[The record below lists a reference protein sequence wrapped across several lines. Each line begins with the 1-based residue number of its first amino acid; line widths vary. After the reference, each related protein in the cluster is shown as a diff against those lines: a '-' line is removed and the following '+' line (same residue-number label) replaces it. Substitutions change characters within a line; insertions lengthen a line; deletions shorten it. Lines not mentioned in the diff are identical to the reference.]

1 MIRKLSKK
9 DISHVSDMIKTY
21 LEISHEYKEFN
32 EERLLNTLKLVL
44 DEPNNLFV
52 IVNDEDAA
60 IGYINFH
67 ILNFPL
73 ISGKELYISEL
84 IVHEGERSKN
94 LGTKLI
100 NFAIGSTIKMAKTQF
115 RLNINANNLLDK
127 NYINHLSRLKPDGI
141 NNMGR
146 NIILSLNFDL

>member
-67 ILNFPL
+67 I
-73 ISGKELYISEL
+73 SEL

-100 NFAIGSTIKMAKTQF
+100 NFAIDRARELSCERVMLNNSMESISYKRNFYKNLGFSQRDTMANF
-115 RLNINANNLLDK
+115 VLNTTD
-127 NYINHLSRLKPDGI
+127 
-141 NNMGR
+141 
-146 NIILSLNFDL
+146 

>member
-21 LEISHEYKEFN
+21 LEISHEYKEFD

-100 NFAIGSTIKMAKTQF
+100 NFAIDRARELSCERVMLNNSMESISYKRNFYKNLGFSQRDTMANF
-115 RLNINANNLLDK
+115 V
-127 NYINHLSRLKPDGI
+127 LKLTD
-141 NNMGR
+141 
-146 NIILSLNFDL
+146 

>member
-21 LEISHEYKEFN
+21 LEISHEYKEFD
-32 EERLLNTLKLVL
+32 EERLLNSLKLVL

-100 NFAIGSTIKMAKTQF
+100 NFAIDRARELSCERVMLNNSMESISYKRNSIK
-115 RLNINANNLLDK
+115 I
-127 NYINHLSRLKPDGI
+127 YI
-141 NNMGR
+141 
-146 NIILSLNFDL
+146 

>member
-21 LEISHEYKEFN
+21 LEISHEYKEFD
-32 EERLLNTLKLVL
+32 EERLLNSLKLVL

-100 NFAIGSTIKMAKTQF
+100 NFAIDRARELSCERVMLNNSMESISYKRNSIK
-115 RLNINANNLLDK
+115 I
-127 NYINHLSRLKPDGI
+127 
-141 NNMGR
+141 
-146 NIILSLNFDL
+146 